1 MNCKACGYKGLIST
15 MSKSEGKMESYIIK
29 NPIDDTASSV
39 TGKKSGKKGRKAHE
53 KKQRKSP
60 DDERSPVA
68 QLETPVPTA
77 NNVVDDNS
85 SEEWTDNVTTISE
98 KLKNSAVSNVTSLIQ
113 DESICQQTLQQRTNT
128 FLELAKD
135 IYEKKGISG
144 LRGSVAF
151 LKYESAKLDLENRAA
166 PILAEILLTNSILED
181 IPKSASVLIHVSYSH
196 FDCGLFM

>member
-1 MNCKACGYKGLIST
+1 MSCKACGYKGHISA

-29 NPIDDTASSV
+29 NPIDDSASSV
-39 TGKKSGKKGRKAHE
+39 SGKKSGKKGRKAHE

-60 DDERSPVA
+60 DNER
-68 QLETPVPTA
+68 TPELKPPAPTA
-77 NNVVDDNS
+77 NNDDNF

-113 DESICQQTLQQRTNT
+113 DDNISQQTLQQRTNT

-135 IYEKKGISG
+135 VYDQKGISG
-144 LRGSVAF
+144 LRGSVAI
-151 LKYESAKLDLENRAA
+151 LKNESAKLDLENRAA

-181 IPKSASVLIHVSYSH
+181 IPKSASVLIHVS
-196 FDCGLFM
+196 